1 MNAETIVAMR
11 EATRID
17 VDAGRWPARNERGAE
32 DVGRLDRPR
41 ASGLDRGAVLSGRA
55 CMTLLASV
63 VLACGGKAPTDTCRS
78 SAECGPGR
86 VCVDERCVTT
96 RDDAGADAALDA
108 GADAGPSECAAPCTE
123 DSRCVGGE
131 CVPWAEG
138 EAAPCEA
145 PRASFAVSPRILCHW
160 PRPGV
165 ALDEGPEAWRWAR
178 RVTSTLVAGSFLPST
193 GEFEDPP
200 TWLVFATGS
209 GLNTTT
215 EVSVPSA
222 QQRGGVLRV
231 LDAQSCALVD
241 TLDEVPVASWF
252 QPPALGDLDGDGV
265 PEIVAQ
271 AWDDRDP
278 LGSVT
283 MAYQGSGRLVA
294 WKWNAELGRF
304 RVWRQSTVAGAPEAD
319 LAYTAGYVMMAGPS
333 IADLD
338 DDGAPEVLLAGRV
351 YDRELRRLSGQAPP
365 SAELFLSRQP
375 PAGPYVIQQDV
386 VADLD
391 RDGRAELV
399 YGHGIFTWSGDRWTP
414 ASFFSP
420 PTALGLAHGV
430 VADLG
435 ELSGSAAGQPEVIAI
450 GYDGV
455 RIQTTAG
462 AVLRRFDLPTSE
474 RGPSA
479 PSLADVDGD
488 GQLEILVGLDRGLFV
503 YDLECD
509 VDAPSA
515 ECGRDTVGGADP
527 LPRGVRWA
535 DRPPADNWD
544 YMGATTFDFDGDGDL
559 EVVYAD
565 ECFLRIYD
573 GASGEVLYSHWRP
586 SRTASEVPIVVG
598 TNGGADTVVA
608 IGLHTARFCG
618 QATGVGD
625 VPPYD
630 PQFPGLSCAS
640 DRDCFGAEG
649 SCRAGRCRCAVDADC
664 CGPGADCR
672 SLGFACHPA
681 PPSDPNGNTCRA
693 VRVPDTSEFARDGV
707 LEEGVDLLTD
717 AFGRWG
723 PARTVW
729 NQDAYQVTN
738 VGDEGTIPRTRDV
751 VLPTSFRSNV
761 ASTARAARAADLRA
775 RRVVV
780 ECGGGTPRAL
790 GAEVCN
796 RGTRSASAGQQVHFE
811 GVDGERLCEAVT
823 LDVVAPG
830 DCVAVRC
837 ELADSAV
844 SSASVVAIVNP
855 EQRTPECG
863 SAEENVS
870 APAALGCE

>member
-333 IADLD
+333 
-338 DDGAPEVLLAGRV
+338 
-351 YDRELRRLSGQAPP
+351 
-365 SAELFLSRQP
+365 
-375 PAGPYVIQQDV
+375 
-386 VADLD
+386 
-391 RDGRAELV
+391 
-399 YGHGIFTWSGDRWTP
+399 
-414 ASFFSP
+414 
-420 PTALGLAHGV
+420 